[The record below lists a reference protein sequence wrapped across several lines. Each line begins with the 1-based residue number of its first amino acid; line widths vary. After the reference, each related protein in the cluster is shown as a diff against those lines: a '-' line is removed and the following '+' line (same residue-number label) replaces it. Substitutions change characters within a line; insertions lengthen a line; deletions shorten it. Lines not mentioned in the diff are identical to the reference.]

1 MRTTTRLARLVT
13 FAAIAISAQACI
25 QTPDPNTRLMVPTH
39 TPQPALSTPAS
50 ADAYQL
56 PNVAAG
62 QINVREVN
70 GFSDEYNTWYIY
82 GLVSNDTGQTVTEI
96 VVEIQL
102 WDASGKVLYTDTTNP
117 ALHTLAPGESSPFTL
132 YTYEALSG
140 VQIIGATIVS
150 SSTTTVE
157 RAQVDFFG
165 VTLWYDAT
173 FNDLYISGNVTNNS
187 ESPVEVNGL
196 AASLHEASGALA
208 SANAAYP
215 FLYYLEPGLSAPF
228 RVMLDVPV
236 DEGASLTD
244 YILYADAE
252 VTGEAELLNLVT
264 SQEHYGYLDAYDKFH
279 LVGLLTNNTEAYLN
293 VRLVAGIFDDAGD
306 CIDAAALYLPIAVSP
321 GESMPYDFDLWGALD
336 SSPEAYQSATQFEIY
351 IDWYSSSEAYLTPA
365 PITTQ
370 DDTSSFDG
378 YSTTFSGNV
387 LNNAGRRLDSA
398 AVIVSL
404 FDQASGELIATDY
417 TYVSGPI
424 EDGGTVPY
432 AVYLYPQADF
442 DPENVEF
449 TITAFGQ

>member
-1 MRTTTRLARLVT
+1 M
-13 FAAIAISAQACI
+13 
-25 QTPDPNTRLMVPTH
+25 
-39 TPQPALSTPAS
+39 
-50 ADAYQL
+50 
-56 PNVAAG
+56 
-62 QINVREVN
+62 
-70 GFSDEYNTWYIY
+70 
-82 GLVSNDTGQTVTEI
+82 

-336 SSPEAYQSATQFEIY
+336 SSPEAYQTATQFEIY